1 MCFFEDPFGFICFCT
16 ICPPRQ
22 GYLFLGLGKF
32 SAPIC
37 SYEFS
42 APSLTGDLY
51 DAIVRALDIA

>member
-1 MCFFEDPFGFICFCT
+1 MYFGGPLCFCT
-16 ICPPRQ
+16 VCPPRQ

-32 SAPIC
+32 SAPVS

-42 APSLTGDLY
+42 APSVTGDLY